1 MANSGIIATLP
12 DGRTDRVKQLKTVL
26 LRKGAERRLR
36 AGHLWVYSNEVD
48 TERSAL
54 KTFAPGEQAI
64 IAASN
69 GKALGTLFVNP
80 LPLICGR
87 IISRDP
93 RQGMTPKLLEQRLE
107 RALKTREQLFP
118 RPFYRLAFGDSDGLP
133 GLVIDRYDDVC
144 VVQIA
149 IAGMELLKDS
159 ITKALTRLVHPRAIV
174 YKNDSKMRQAEGLS
188 LGLETVGDGPV
199 EVLSVEENGV
209 RFEAPLEGQK
219 TGWFYDHRLNRARL
233 QQYVRGARVLDVFS
247 YVGGWGLQM
256 AAAGAASVT
265 CVDASAQALEWVQR
279 NAALNGFSSVATL
292 QGDAFH
298 MLKTLCD
305 ERERFDVVI
314 LDPPALIPRRRD
326 QKEGEQAYA
335 RLNQMALRLLN
346 PGGLLA
352 SASCSMHL
360 GRDQL
365 LDIIRASGRKVDRF
379 LQVLEQGHQGPDH
392 PIVPAIAETDYLKS
406 FFVRSLMP
414 QD

>member
-1 MANSGIIATLP
+1 M
-12 DGRTDRVKQLKTVL
+12 KTVF

-48 TERSAL
+48 IGRSAL
-54 KTFAPGEQAI
+54 KTFEPGEQAI

-69 GKALGTLFVNP
+69 GKALGTVFVNP
-80 LPLICGR
+80 HPLICGR

-93 RQGMTPKLLEQRLE
+93 GQSMTPQLLEQRLA
-107 RALKTREQLFP
+107 RALAARDQVFS

-133 GLVIDRYDDVC
+133 GLVVDRYDDVC
-144 VVQIA
+144 VVQVA
-149 IAGMELLKDS
+149 IAGMELMKAS
-159 ITKALTRLVHPRAIV
+159 ITRALTRLLHPRAIV
-174 YKNDSKMRQAEGLS
+174 FKNDSKMRQAEGLP
-188 LGLETVGDGPV
+188 LGLETVGDSV
-199 EVLSVEENGV
+199 DVLAVEENGV

-247 YVGGWGLQM
+247 YVGGWGVQM

-265 CVDASAQALEWVQR
+265 CVDASAQALEWVGR
-279 NAALNGFSSVATL
+279 NAALNGFSNVDTM
-292 QGDAFH
+292 QGDAFQV
-298 MLKTLCD
+298 LKTLCD
-305 ERERFDVVI
+305 ERERFDVII

-335 RLNQMALRLLN
+335 RLNQWALRLLS
-346 PGGLLA
+346 PGGVLA

-392 PIVPAIAETDYLKS
+392 PIVPSIAETDYLKA
-406 FFVRSLMP
+406 FIVRSLMP
-414 QD
+414 GD